1 MASTIAATLNRRSVT
16 IDRPIAAAAARLR
29 VAGRKNWNIL
39 ATSAVIL
46 ATAVHVPLL
55 RSDVSWS
62 GDDALQYLNH
72 ARSIALGRPYSDT
85 GYIYSRFA
93 AEVGPASY
101 PAAFPLA
108 LAPIYKVAG
117 LTSFAGYKIFG
128 LAMLALIL
136 LLTAVWCRR
145 IPPRTGSAAI
155 VVILAFN
162 PVL

>member
-1 MASTIAATLNRRSVT
+1 MLSASAAPLNRLSASVDRPVAATAALLRIAA
-16 IDRPIAAAAARLR
+16 
-29 VAGRKNWNIL
+29 RKNRDIV
-39 ATSAVIL
+39 ATWAVIL
-46 ATAVHVPLL
+46 AIAVHVPLL

-85 GYIYSRFA
+85 GYIYSRFS

-136 LLTAVWCRR
+136 LLTAIWSRR
-145 IPPRTGSAAI
+145 IAPRTGSAA
-155 VVILAFN
+155 VVAIL
-162 PVL
+162 